1 MSKRVSHTILGWF
14 IILLAQS
21 CMHEPDVKPN
31 TYRGNF
37 DALWEIIDSR
47 YCYLDYKNINWD
59 AAYTQYSARVDTLSN
74 KFALFGLLAEMLAEL
89 KDGHVNLYSEFDRSR
104 YWDWYTDHPANFD
117 SEIIFNA
124 RYLGDK
130 YRIAGPFRYGKIANG
145 KVGYVYYG
153 SFSNSFGNSSVRSI
167 FEQFSSCKGIIID
180 VRNNGGGMVTN
191 SDLLSSYFF
200 KEKTLIGYVTHKTG
214 KGHSDFSKPT
224 PLYSA
229 PHEQI
234 RWERP
239 VVILTNRLSYSA
251 TNEFVCRMK
260 YAPNAVIVGDSTGG
274 GGGMPLSSELPNGW
288 MVRFSASP
296 MYDAEMN
303 HTEWGISPDIPA
315 EMSLSDKMKG
325 EDTIIEKAV
334 NAILNKE

>member
-1 MSKRVSHTILGWF
+1 MNKRILPIVFGWLV
-14 IILLAQS
+14 ILSVHS
-21 CMHEPDVKPN
+21 CMREPDVKPN
-31 TYRGNF
+31 TNRGNF
-37 DALWEIIDSR
+37 DTLWEIIDSR
-47 YCYLDYKNINWD
+47 YCYLDYKNIDWND
-59 AAYTQYSARVDTLSN
+59 VYARYSPSVDTISN
-74 KFALFGLLAEMLAEL
+74 KLGLFDLFAEMLAEL

-104 YWDWYTDHPANFD
+104 YWDWYTDYPANFD
-117 SEIIFNA
+117 SEVLFNS
-124 RYLGDK
+124 RYLGEN

-145 KVGYVYYG
+145 QVGYLYYG
-153 SFSNSFGNSSVRSI
+153 SFSNSFGNSSIKSI
-167 FEQFSSCKGIIID
+167 FSQFSDCKGLIID

-200 KEKTLIGYVTHKTG
+200 KEKTLIGYVAHKTG
-214 KGHSDFSKPT
+214 KGHSDFSRPT
-224 PLYSA
+224 PLYSS
-229 PHEQI
+229 PHELI

-260 YAPNAVIVGDSTGG
+260 YAPYAVIVGDSTGG

-303 HTEWGISPDIPA
+303 HTEWGINPDIHA
-315 EMSLSDKMKG
+315 EMDSLDKANG
-325 EDTIIEKAV
+325 IDSIIETAV
-334 NAILNKE
+334 KEILK